1 MITYITV
8 DSTIT
13 GVGKYAFDLYTLLK
27 PDSEII
33 QIIFNKKYIDENYK
47 RPVTGTRFPA
57 INYPLS
63 SIVYEKAIKK
73 INSINNIVHITSQ
86 TIKPILM
93 AKHMVVTVHDVMA
106 SYDMRES
113 NSPIDTIKLFYA
125 RKYLKIYLSYENI
138 ITISNHVKS
147 EIISNFNVNEHNIEV
162 IPPYIPNFFH
172 QIKDKKM
179 IRNKLGLPLNK
190 KLILSISSDQPR
202 KNLGMVKN
210 VMQSLENEYRLVR
223 IGPPVGDSITFNNV
237 DSETINEIYNACDLL
252 YFPTLMEGFGYPVV
266 EAFKTGLP
274 VVSSDIDVIREISA
288 EAAVLV
294 NPDSLD
300 ENIKAI
306 KYALANKDQLV
317 KKGLSISQKY
327 SPEFIRGKLEKYY
340 NSIMDGA
347 VRDKTY

>member
-1 MITYITV
+1 VITYVTV

-13 GVGKYAFDLYTLLK
+13 GVGKYAFDLYRLLK

-33 QIIFNKKYIDENYK
+33 QIIFNKQYMDDNYK
-47 RPVTGTRFPA
+47 SPVTGTRFPA

-63 SIVYEKAIKK
+63 SIVYKKAIKK
-73 INSINNIVHITSQ
+73 INSIDNIVHITSQ
-86 TIKPILM
+86 TIKPIFM
-93 AKHMVVTVHDVMA
+93 AKHMVVTVHDIMA
-106 SYDMRES
+106 AYNTNKSKS
-113 NSPIDTIKLFYA
+113 LIDIVKLFYA

-147 EIISNFNVNEHNIEV
+147 EIINNFNINEHNVEV

-172 QIKDKKM
+172 KINDKNS
-179 IRNKLGLPLNK
+179 IRNKLNLPLDK
-190 KLILSISSDQPR
+190 KLILSISSNQPR
-202 KNLGMVKN
+202 KNLDMVKN
-210 VMQSLENEYRLVR
+210 VMQSLGNEYRLVR
-223 IGPPVGDSITFNNV
+223 IGPSVGDSITFNNV

-274 VVSSDIDVIREISA
+274 VVSSNIDVIREISS

-294 NPDSLD
+294 NPNNLD

-306 KYALANKDQLV
+306 KHALDNK
-317 KKGLSISQKY
+317 
-327 SPEFIRGKLEKYY
+327 
-340 NSIMDGA
+340 
-347 VRDKTY
+347 